1 MITYNSYPWIMF
13 SEFWLSFGGGGG
25 GGGGSFEIGRLRS
38 RGWKSFGRRWTRR
51 LRRLENIHMQIT

>member
-25 GGGGSFEIGRLRS
+25 DSFEIGHLRS
-38 RGWKSFGRRWTRR
+38 RGWKSFERRWTRR
-51 LRRLENIHMQIT
+51 LRGLENIHMQIT